1 MQQEVTAVLTEDII
15 VSYDRERVVQVE
27 EGHGRHNLSGT
38 YYSINSVRLYIGDEK
53 IDITKMLTR
62 KMEDIIVERINRLEN
77 DL

>member
-1 MQQEVTAVLTEDII
+1 MHQEVTAVLTEDII
-15 VSYDRERVVQVE
+15 VSYDRERVVQIE

>member
-1 MQQEVTAVLTEDII
+1 MHQEVTAVLTEDII

>member
-1 MQQEVTAVLTEDII
+1 MHQEVTAVLTEDII
-15 VSYDRERVVQVE
+15 VSYDRERVVQIE
-27 EGHGRHNLSGT
+27 EGHGIHNLSGT

>member
-15 VSYDRERVVQVE
+15 VSYDRERVVQIE

>member
-62 KMEDIIVERINRLEN
+62 KMEDKIVERINRLEN

>member
-15 VSYDRERVVQVE
+15 VSYDRERIVQVE

>member
-27 EGHGRHNLSGT
+27 EGHGKHNLSGT